1 MRFKGIAAICLALA
15 IGAAAYASEQ
25 NRRLNDVDAN
35 EMNDEHAAEANE
47 HVIYDEVDVTN

>member
-25 NRRLNDVDAN
+25 NRRLNDADAN
-35 EMNDEHAAEANE
+35 ELNGEHAVDVNE